1 MKNNIIAIVAI
12 SFTVVGTMWAVSN
25 LISSNYTIKTLKNE
39 GTILVAKDNLFNS
52 TNPDIHV
59 KTNIPLR
66 ITIVNKDF
74 TKHDFIIDELNVNT
88 GYLSSDQDF
97 TTAIASNNSG
107 IYQYYCSFHPATMHG
122 RILVDD

>member
-25 LISSNYTIKTLKNE
+25 LISSNNTTNILKHE
-39 GTILVAKDNLFNS
+39 GILLIAKDNLFNS

-59 KTNIPLR
+59 KSKIPTR

-74 TKHDFIIDELNVNT
+74 TKHDFIINDLNINT

-97 TTAIASNNSG
+97 TTAIASNSSG
-107 IYQYYCSFHPATMHG
+107 IYEYYCSFHPATMHG
-122 RILVDD
+122 RILVDS

>member
-25 LISSNYTIKTLKNE
+25 LISSNDTIKTLKIA
-39 GTILVAKDNLFNS
+39 GIILVAKDNLFNS
-52 TNPDIHV
+52 TNPDIHA
-59 KTNIPLR
+59 KTIIPLR
-66 ITIVNKDF
+66 ITFVNNDF
-74 TKHDFIIDELNVNT
+74 TKHVFIIDELNVNY
-88 GYLSSDQDF
+88 GYLSSDHDF

>member
-25 LISSNYTIKTLKNE
+25 LISSNDTIKTLKNA
-39 GTILVAKDNLFNS
+39 GIILVAKDNLFNS
-52 TNPDIHV
+52 TNPDIHA

-88 GYLSSDQDF
+88 GYYP
-97 TTAIASNNSG
+97 AIK
-107 IYQYYCSFHPATMHG
+107 
-122 RILVDD
+122 ILLLLLLVTILEFINITVPFIPLQCTVES